1 LKLTTAPRAEA
12 SGSTGENWT
21 KSSSVLCRRGVQRW
35 NDVQRKCLLVTMAN
49 PTELMTN
56 TVMKDTDNT
65 NSTGKKA
72 FSAIYSINMN
82 TIKIIIM
89 LAALS
94 GVFMVVGA
102 FLGGRIGLVIALIF
116 SAVMNFGSYWYS
128 DSIVLKMYNAKP
140 VAEEKAPMLYKTVR
154 DLADKANMPMPKVYI
169 IPDKSPNAF
178 ATGRNESHAAVAFTS
193 GILDILN
200 KDELEG
206 VIGHELSHIKHNDIL
221 IGTMAATIAS
231 AVVVVS
237 SMAKWAAIMGGG
249 GEDTGGTIK
258 LIATAIIAPVAATLI
273 QMAISRSRE
282 YYADEGAAKA
292 TGKPEALASS
302 LEKLTRVSKKI
313 PLDANPATA
322 HMFIVNP
329 LSGNMIMNL
338 FSTHPPLEKRIER
351 LRKMKSVG
359 SF

>member
-1 LKLTTAPRAEA
+1 
-12 SGSTGENWT
+12 
-21 KSSSVLCRRGVQRW
+21 
-35 NDVQRKCLLVTMAN
+35 
-49 PTELMTN
+49 
-56 TVMKDTDNT
+56 
-65 NSTGKKA
+65 
-72 FSAIYSINMN
+72 MN

-94 GVFMVVGA
+94 SILMVVGA
-102 FLGGRIGLVIALIF
+102 LLGGRIGLVIALIF

-128 DSIVLKMYNAKP
+128 DSIVLKMYDAKP
-140 VAEEKAPMLYKTVR
+140 VTEEKAPLLYKTVR
-154 DLADKANMPMPKVYI
+154 ELAEKAALPMPKVYI

-178 ATGRNESHAAVAFTS
+178 ATGRNENHAAIAVTS
-193 GILDILN
+193 GIIAMLN

-237 SMAKWAAIMGGG
+237 SMAKWAALMGGG
-249 GEDTGGTIK
+249 GEDMGGTVK
-258 LIATAIIAPVAATLI
+258 LIATAIIAPVAATLV

-282 YYADEGAAKA
+282 YYADEGAAKV

-302 LEKLTRVSKKI
+302 LEKLTLASKKI
-313 PLDANPATA
+313 PMDANPATA

-351 LRKMKSVG
+351 LRAMTSIN

>member
-1 LKLTTAPRAEA
+1 MD
-12 SGSTGENWT
+12 S
-21 KSSSVLCRRGVQRW
+21 
-35 NDVQRKCLLVTMAN
+35 
-49 PTELMTN
+49 TN
-56 TVMKDTDNT
+56 T
-65 NSTGKKA
+65 TGKKA
-72 FSAIYSINMN
+72 FSAICLINMN

-94 GVFMVVGA
+94 GVLMVVGTL
-102 FLGGRIGLVIALIF
+102 LGGRIGLVIALIF
-116 SAVMNFGSYWYS
+116 SAVMNFGGYWYS
-128 DSIVLKMYNAKP
+128 DSIVLKMYGAQT
-140 VAEEKAPMLYKTVR
+140 VTEEKAPLLYKTVR

-178 ATGRNESHAAVAFTS
+178 ATGRNENHAAVAVTS

-200 KDELEG
+200 KDELGG

-221 IGTMAATIAS
+221 IGTMAATIVS

-237 SMAKWAAIMGGG
+237 SVAKWAAIMGGG
-249 GEDTGGTIK
+249 GEDMGGTIK
-258 LIATAIIAPVAATLI
+258 LIATAIIAPLAATLI

-282 YYADEGAAKA
+282 YYADAGAAKT
-292 TGKPEALASS
+292 TGQPEALASS
-302 LEKLTRVSKKI
+302 LEKLTKAAKKI
-313 PLDANPATA
+313 PMDANPATA

-351 LRKMKSVG
+351 LRAMKSAG

>member
-1 LKLTTAPRAEA
+1 
-12 SGSTGENWT
+12 
-21 KSSSVLCRRGVQRW
+21 
-35 NDVQRKCLLVTMAN
+35 
-49 PTELMTN
+49 
-56 TVMKDTDNT
+56 
-65 NSTGKKA
+65 
-72 FSAIYSINMN
+72 MN

-89 LAALS
+89 LATLS
-94 GVFMVVGA
+94 GILMILGA
-102 FLGGRIGLVIALIF
+102 ILAGRAGLMIALIL

-140 VAEEKAPMLYKTVR
+140 VTEEKAPLLYQTVQN
-154 DLADKANMPMPKVYI
+154 LANKSNMPMPNVYI

-178 ATGRNESHAAVAFTS
+178 ATGRNEKHAAVAVTS
-193 GILDILN
+193 GILALLN

-206 VIGHELSHIKHNDIL
+206 VIGHELSHIKHKDIL

-231 AVVVVS
+231 AVVIVS
-237 SMAKWAAIMGGG
+237 SMARWAALTGGS
-249 GEDTGGTIK
+249 GEDMGGTIR
-258 LIATAIIAPVAATLI
+258 LIATAVVAPIAATLV

-282 YYADEGAAKA
+282 YYADEGAAQF

-302 LEKLTRVSKKI
+302 LRKLTLAAQKI
-313 PLDANPATA
+313 PMDANPATA

-351 LRKMKSVG
+351 LRAMKGAG

>member
-1 LKLTTAPRAEA
+1 
-12 SGSTGENWT
+12 
-21 KSSSVLCRRGVQRW
+21 
-35 NDVQRKCLLVTMAN
+35 
-49 PTELMTN
+49 
-56 TVMKDTDNT
+56 
-65 NSTGKKA
+65 
-72 FSAIYSINMN
+72 MN

-89 LAALS
+89 LSALS
-94 GVFMVVGA
+94 GILMVVGA
-102 FLGGRIGLVIALIF
+102 LLGGRIGLVAALIF

-128 DSIVLKMYNAKP
+128 DSIVLKMYNAQP
-140 VAEEKAPMLYKTVR
+140 VTEEKAPLLFKAVSE
-154 DLADKANMPMPKVYI
+154 LADKANMPIPKIYI

-178 ATGRNESHAAVAFTS
+178 ATGRNESHAAVAVTS
-193 GILDILN
+193 GILSILN

-206 VIGHELSHIKHNDIL
+206 VIGHELSHIKHKDIL
-221 IGTMAATIAS
+221 IGTMAATIVS

-249 GEDTGGTIK
+249 GEDMGGTVK
-258 LIATAIIAPVAATLI
+258 LIATAIIAPVAATLV

-282 YYADEGAAKA
+282 YYADAGASKV

-302 LEKLTRVSKKI
+302 LEKLTLASKKI
-313 PLDANPATA
+313 PMDANPATA

-351 LRKMKSVG
+351 LRAMKVVG